1 MDIMHTNWLVIIIAA
16 LAGLVVGGIWY
27 GPVTGRKR
35 SPAIYTKESSLQ
47 PRNMLWIYSGAL
59 VFALLSSTMLAHF
72 FFRLGQPPFHIVMM
86 ISTGMALGFI
96 IPAIGVTYLF
106 AGKNKALFFI
116 DAGYWLLFYAA
127 MGLVHGLWR

>member
-1 MDIMHTNWLVIIIAA
+1 MDIMHTNWLVIIFAA
-16 LAGLVVGGIWY
+16 FAGLIAGAVWY
-27 GPVTGRKR
+27 GPVIGKKR
-35 SPAIYTKESSLQ
+35 SQIAGLNEAILQSQNIWLVYSL
-47 PRNMLWIYSGAL
+47 IFA
-59 VFALLSSTMLAHF
+59 FALLSSTMLGHF

-96 IPAIGVTYLF
+96 IPAIGVTYLL
-106 AGKNKALFFI
+106 AGKSKALFFI